1 MSTQKSALESELS
14 ELKRRHHQIQEE
26 IRRLRHPGT
35 GNHPT
40 GLLPY
45 ESDEVDK
52 ANEIIRKL
60 QDEVKSLKSRART
73 AESSLR
79 QMQKVTKDS
88 QSMADQLRTDS
99 TTLREKLEE
108 KTKEL
113 TAITLERDRLQS
125 ELEESRKLVEANE
138 KVIEWLHNQV
148 NEDSLNRLLGRP
160 AASLPIPGINYRY
173 DLKGETSTKN
183 FGNNGNNGLF
193 ANLGGNVVDVPS
205 SSSTSPPDI
214 LNILNQ

>member
-1 MSTQKSALESELS
+1 MESELS
-14 ELKRRHHQIQEE
+14 ELKRRHNQIQEE
-26 IRRLRHPGT
+26 IRRLRHPGA
-35 GNHPT
+35 GHLPAYI
-40 GLLPY
+40 PY
-45 ESDEVDK
+45 ESEVDK

-99 TTLREKLEE
+99 TTLREQLEE
-108 KTKEL
+108 KTKAL
-113 TAITLERDRLQS
+113 ATITLERDRLQS
-125 ELEESRKLVEANE
+125 ELDESRKLVEANE

-173 DLKGETSTKN
+173 DLKGDTGTKN
-183 FGNNGNNGLF
+183 FGNTGNGLF
-193 ANLGGNVVDVPS
+193 ANLGTLGTMGNVDIPS